1 MKKASVIAPLIYPVM
16 IPELNA
22 LVPNN
27 IKVPRGTSKG
37 IDIIMSTAVT
47 AKTLSDALNAS
58 SGLPL
63 RAECNSTLR
72 HPAIVP
78 ANIAAKNPKK
88 K

>member
-1 MKKASVIAPLIYPVM
+1 MKKASAIALFMYPVM

-22 LVPNN
+22 LVPDN
-27 IKVPRGTSKG
+27 INVPRGTSKG
-37 IDIIMSTAVT
+37 IDIIMRTAVT
-47 AKTLSDALNAS
+47 AKTLSDALKAS

-63 RAECNSTLR
+63 RAGCNSTLR
-72 HPAIVP
+72 HPTTVP